1 MTDRS
6 MCVCYF
12 GTYRAE
18 YSRNQIMI
26 EGLRRNGV
34 EVIECHEELWQG
46 IEDRVEMASGG
57 WTKPRFWLRVIRTY
71 LRLIWRYRKISD
83 HDILMVGYPGQFDV
97 FLARVL
103 GWMRGTP
110 LVWDIFMSI
119 YLIALERGVDRRSPM
134 TVRLIR
140 YVEKTASRLPEL
152 LILDTDQ
159 YVSWFASVHGVSADK
174 FRLVPT
180 GADDRI
186 FSPTAMHDG
195 DASSV
200 FRVIYYGTFILN
212 HGVEYVIE
220 AARILADERSIQF
233 ELIGRGP
240 DRNMAQALA
249 EQYRLSSVAFTDW
262 LEKSELVS
270 RVAGADVCLGS
281 FGITPQSL
289 MTVQNKIYEG
299 MAMAK
304 AVITGDS
311 PAVRQVLQDGEHIY
325 LCERANPQ
333 ALAKAITSLRDD
345 PALRRRLA
353 RNGHRMFEER
363 LNLAHN
369 GKRLVAHLQ
378 EALAK

>member
-1 MTDRS
+1 MTGKKMR
-6 MCVCYF
+6 VCYF
-12 GTYRAE
+12 GTYRAR

-26 EGLRRNGV
+26 EGLRRNRV

-46 IEDRVEMASGG
+46 IEDRVEVASGG
-57 WTKPRFWLRVIRTY
+57 WAKPAFWARALRAY
-71 LRLIWRYRKISD
+71 LRLFWQHRHVKAYDVMI
-83 HDILMVGYPGQFDV
+83 VGYPGQFDV
-97 FLARVL
+97 FLARL
-103 GWMRGTP
+103 LSWWRRRP

-119 YLIALERGVDRRSPM
+119 YLIALERGVDRRSRM

-140 YVEKTASRLPEL
+140 YVEKIASQLPEL

-159 YVSWFASVHGVSADK
+159 YLSWFASVHGVSADK
-174 FRLVPT
+174 FRIVPT

-186 FSPTAMHDG
+186 FSPTSIHN
-195 DASSV
+195 DADRV
-200 FRVIYYGTFILN
+200 FRVIYYGTFIPN
-212 HGVEYVIE
+212 HGVEYIIE
-220 AARILADERSIQF
+220 AARILADEGSIQF

-240 DRNMAQALA
+240 DRNMAQVLA

-262 LEKSELVS
+262 LEKTELVS
-270 RVAGADVCLGS
+270 RVARADVCLGS
-281 FGITPQSL
+281 FGVTPQSL

-311 PAVRQVLQDGEHIY
+311 PAVRQVLQDGKHVY

-333 ALAKAITSLRDD
+333 ALAKAITALRDD

-353 RNGHRMFEER
+353 KNGHRMFEEGFD
-363 LNLAHN
+363 LAHN
-369 GKRLVAHLQ
+369 GKRLAAHLR
-378 EALAK
+378 ETLAK

>member
-1 MTDRS
+1 MR
-6 MCVCYF
+6 VCYF
-12 GTYRAE
+12 GTYRVR

-34 EVIECHEELWQG
+34 DVIECHEELWRG
-46 IEDRVEMASGG
+46 IEDRVEVASGG
-57 WTKPRFWLRVIRTY
+57 WMRPRFWLRLTRTY
-71 LRLIWRYRKISD
+71 LRLIWRYRKTSD

-103 GWMRGTP
+103 SWMSGTP

-119 YLIALERGVDRRSPM
+119 YLIALERGVDRRNPM

-140 YVEKTASRLPEL
+140 CAEKIASQLPEL

-174 FRLVPT
+174 FRVVPT

-186 FSPTAMHDG
+186 FFPTWIHQ
-195 DASSV
+195 DAIRD
-200 FRVIYYGTFILN
+200 FRVIYYGTFIRN
-212 HGVEYVIE
+212 HGVKYIIE
-220 AARILADERSIQF
+220 AARTLAGERSIQF

-240 DRNMAQALA
+240 DRNMAQVLA
-249 EQYRLSSVAFTDW
+249 AQYRLSSVAFTDW
-262 LEKSELVS
+262 LEKPELVS
-270 RVAGADVCLGS
+270 RVARADVCLGS
-281 FGITPQSL
+281 FGTTLQSL

-311 PAVRQVLQDGEHIY
+311 PAIRLVLQDGEHIY

-333 ALAKAITSLRDD
+333 ALAEAITSLRDN
-345 PALRRRLA
+345 PALLIHLG
-353 RNGHRMFEER
+353 RNGHHVFEQEF
-363 LNLAHN
+363 NLAHN

-378 EALAK
+378 EALAQ

>member
-1 MTDRS
+1 MR
-6 MCVCYF
+6 VCYF
-12 GTYRAE
+12 GTYRVR

-34 EVIECHEELWQG
+34 EVIECHEELWRG
-46 IEDRVEMASGG
+46 IEDRVEVASGG
-57 WTKPRFWLRVIRTY
+57 WTRPRFWLRLIRTY
-71 LRLIWRYRKISD
+71 LRLIWRYQKTNE

-103 GWMRGTP
+103 SWMRGTP

-119 YLIALERGVDRRSPM
+119 YLIALERGVDLRSPM

-140 YVEKTASRLPEL
+140 YVEKIAAQLPKL

-159 YVSWFASVHGVSADK
+159 YLSWFASVHSISADK

-195 DASSV
+195 EASSV
-200 FRVIYYGTFILN
+200 FRVIYYGTFIPN
-212 HGVEYVIE
+212 HGVETIIE
-220 AARILADERSIQF
+220 AARILADERSIRF

-240 DRNMAQALA
+240 DRNLAQVLA
-249 EQYRLSSVAFTDW
+249 EQYRLSYVAFTDW
-262 LEKSELVS
+262 LEKPELIS
-270 RVAGADVCLGS
+270 RIARAEVCLGS
-281 FGITPQSL
+281 FGTTPQSL

-311 PAVRQVLQDGEHIY
+311 PAVRQVL
-325 LCERANPQ
+325 
-333 ALAKAITSLRDD
+333 
-345 PALRRRLA
+345 
-353 RNGHRMFEER
+353 
-363 LNLAHN
+363 
-369 GKRLVAHLQ
+369 LQ
-378 EALAK
+378 FQENSV